1 MVKLFLDIG
10 AEFDKSLLIFA
21 AKNDNLDMVKLFLDM
36 GAEVNVPEEVTGLMT
51 VCMDL
56 FARRN
61 SVFFFFFSTSYN

>member
-36 GAEVNVPEEVTGLMT
+36 GAEVNVPEEVTI
-51 VCMDL
+51 C
-56 FARRN
+56 
-61 SVFFFFFSTSYN
+61 